1 MDGRGAYLFAKAPI
15 GTDPR
20 FAAAAAVQLTQRAWS
35 ARPGC
40 VRSVSVTARFRTFG
54 LLGPQDQTL
63 THSTLTLRPD
73 PGTRCHGHRRCHG
86 TWARSRSQRPR
97 RHASGLTPARRA
109 AARVSPFA
117 YSLADTWTC
126 SHTHTTETYI
136 HIQVAGPVAPFTFT
150 THLGRLRWP
159 LATQPR
165 GIGRAV
171 LTVDTYIHMAAIRR
185 GDQSPSAPS
194 TRPGP
199 SSPFPAQPPSRCV
212 PPQGPRS

>member
-1 MDGRGAYLFAKAPI
+1 M
-15 GTDPR
+15 
-20 FAAAAAVQLTQRAWS
+20 TQRAWS

-73 PGTRCHGHRRCHG
+73 PGTRCHGHPGAVMAHG
-86 TWARSRSQRPR
+86 HAHAPSVPGASRVRPDPGSSR
-97 RHASGLTPARRA
+97 GSTRFPFRIKPGRHM
-109 AARVSPFA
+109 
-117 YSLADTWTC
+117 DMQ
-126 SHTHTTETYI
+126 SHTHNRDV
-136 HIQVAGPVAPFTFT
+136 HSHSRCIQVAGPVAPFTFT
-150 THLGRLRWP
+150 THPGRLRWP
-159 LATQPR
+159 LATQPC

-171 LTVDTYIHMAAIRR
+171 LTVDTYIHMAAITR